1 MKGSH
6 WNSCCI
12 KWLRVVL
19 VSGMFVSV
27 EFEASFFVGL
37 VEIVLGLVFR
47 VNVLNGFFYF
57 FVKFLF
63 FFSF

>member
-1 MKGSH
+1 M
-6 WNSCCI
+6 
-12 KWLRVVL
+12 L

-57 FVKFLF
+57 L
-63 FFSF
+63 